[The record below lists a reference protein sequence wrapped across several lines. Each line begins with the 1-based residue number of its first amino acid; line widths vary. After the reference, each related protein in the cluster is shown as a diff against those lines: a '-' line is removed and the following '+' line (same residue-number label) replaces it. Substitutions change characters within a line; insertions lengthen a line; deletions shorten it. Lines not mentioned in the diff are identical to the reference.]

1 MKHTREKLESFDN
14 AKIDFI
20 AGKLSGKEIGSI
32 IDNKCFVYMEEWEDP
47 TLFQPTQ
54 KVYMTE
60 VISQRALEL
69 NPIEYVRQL
78 DGLMWPSG
86 YAKAHEY
93 ALRNVIKMLQATPR
107 QRTIASILTLQGQG
121 GTGE

>member
-1 MKHTREKLESFDN
+1 MTYTKKLLESFDN
-14 AKIDFI
+14 AKIDCI
-20 AGKLSGKEIGSI
+20 AAKFSGKELGAIV
-32 IDNKCFVYMEEWEDP
+32 DNKYFVYMEDWEDP
-47 TLFQPTQ
+47 ILFQPTQ

-60 VISQRALEL
+60 VMSQRALEQ

-86 YAKAHEY
+86 YAIAHDY
-93 ALRNVIKMLQATPR
+93 ALRNVIKMMQATPR
-107 QRTIASILTLQGQG
+107 QRTIASILTLQGHG